1 LHIVGIKDDG
11 ALRVE
16 ESALLPLLLPPPLSL
31 PPQSP
36 SAVERM
42 DEETSIRELDWPGGS
57 GRRGRING
65 MASRDPA
72 ALQKAPSKKRARRR
86 DGEGEE
92 QFKQVK
98 PCGDRR
104 GTGTREGMRGN
115 RDEDDGVR
123 GKGGEIRRET
133 KRDKGNKGTA

>member
-1 LHIVGIKDDG
+1 
-11 ALRVE
+11 
-16 ESALLPLLLPPPLSL
+16 
-31 PPQSP
+31 
-36 SAVERM
+36 
-42 DEETSIRELDWPGGS
+42 
-57 GRRGRING
+57 

-115 RDEDDGVR
+115 RDEDDGDKEGMRGNRDEDDGVR
-123 GKGGEIRRET
+123 GKGGAIRRET

>member
-1 LHIVGIKDDG
+1 
-11 ALRVE
+11 
-16 ESALLPLLLPPPLSL
+16 
-31 PPQSP
+31 
-36 SAVERM
+36 M

-123 GKGGEIRRET
+123 GKGGAIRRET